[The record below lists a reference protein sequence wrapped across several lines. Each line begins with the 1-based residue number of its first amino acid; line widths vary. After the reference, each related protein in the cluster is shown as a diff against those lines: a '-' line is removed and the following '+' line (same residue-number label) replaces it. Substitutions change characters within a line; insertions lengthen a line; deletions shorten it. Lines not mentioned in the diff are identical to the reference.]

1 MSVHHY
7 HSLCQKHRGRAVR
20 IRTRDGR
27 IHEGI
32 IHRVHHDRVF
42 IRPFS
47 RGRFNR
53 YGGYGYGWGYGY
65 GGGWGGFGVGI
76 ALGAIVGLAL
86 LPFFFW

>member
-7 HSLCQKHRGRAVR
+7 HSLCRKHIGKAVR
-20 IRTRDGR
+20 IRTRDGS

-32 IHRVHHDRVF
+32 IHRVGHDRVF

-47 RGRFNR
+47 RRF
-53 YGGYGYGWGYGY
+53 GGYGYGWGV
-65 GGGWGGFGVGI
+65 GWGFAFGI

-86 LPFFFW
+86 LPWFFW